1 MQILFRI
8 LFGFLLVSVI
18 VILIAQNRHPVKTL
32 AWILLLFFLP
42 VVGLVLY
49 FFLGINKSRERLVSE
64 EKLGQLKQKTLETA
78 GESIIHDEIPEDN
91 ETANLLRMINHS
103 YVTSGNSVRFYTAFD
118 PMEADLIED
127 IRNARHHIHF
137 QFFIIKGDR
146 VGREVGE
153 ALAAKARE
161 GVKVRVQFDDAANLT
176 PPKRRFYRWLRKQG
190 VQVQPFIKILVPF
203 ISNNTNYRNHRKVVV
218 IDGKIGYAGGM
229 NIADRYSDGIHGG
242 IWRDTHFRVEGPAVS
257 ELQTSFLADW
267 HFSTKEFLSS
277 EDYYPVPKTFPDGIK
292 MQIATS
298 GPMDQ
303 WHVIMQGML
312 NMIAQSDRYIYVET
326 PYFIP
331 SETIMMSLRNAAL
344 SGLDVRIIVPET
356 MDRGVLTGLATHS
369 YIEPMLVAGARIFF
383 YRKGFMHAKTIV
395 VDDKVSTVGSTN
407 IDNRSFDQDFEI
419 NGFFYD
425 VPTAIRLKED
435 FLRDQEDSV
444 EITFAD
450 WSKRNKIQRFK
461 ESLAR
466 LFSPLL

>member
-1 MQILFRI
+1 MPIWLRI

-42 VVGLVLY
+42 VIGLVLY

-64 EKLGQLKQKTLETA
+64 EKLNQLKQKTLETA
-78 GESIIHDEIPEDN
+78 GESVVHDEIPEDN
-91 ETANLLRMINHS
+91 ETANLLRMINNA
-103 YVTSGNSVRFYTAFD
+103 YVTSGNDVRFYTAFD
-118 PMEADLIED
+118 PMEADLLED
-127 IRNARHHIHF
+127 IRNAKHHIHF

-146 VGREVGE
+146 VGHEVGE
-153 ALAAKARE
+153 ALAAKAKE
-161 GVKVRVQFDDAANLT
+161 GVEVRVQFDDAANLT

-190 VQVQPFIKILVPF
+190 VQVQPFIKILIPF

-218 IDGKIGYAGGM
+218 IDGKVGYAGGM

-277 EDYYPVPKTFPDGIK
+277 SEYYPVPNTFPDGIK

-303 WHVIMQGML
+303 WRVIMQGML
-312 NMIAQSDRYIYVET
+312 NMIAQSDKYIYIES

-356 MDRGVLTGLATHS
+356 MDRGVLTGLATRS

-425 VPTAIRLKED
+425 VPTAVRMKEV
-435 FLRDQEDSV
+435 FLRDQGDSV
-444 EITFAD
+444 EITLAE
-450 WSKRNKIQRFK
+450 WTQRSRIQRFK